1 MTNAKFRFLKWTTLR
16 HRGID
21 NKNIII
27 EEITNKRGQ
36 ASYVAN
42 YVIFTSTVCSL
53 YHKLTEKGINV
64 SIGQVLNCASPS
76 LLLHISKENDTMFV
90 QNLFKHKNVCFTF

>member
-42 YVIFTSTVCSL
+42 YMIITSTACSL
-53 YHKLTEKGINV
+53 YHKLAEKGINI
-64 SIGQVLNCASPS
+64 SIGQVLNWKPFFITSYQQRKWHYVCAKS
-76 LLLHISKENDTMFV
+76 V
-90 QNLFKHKNVCFTF
+90 